1 MRVYETTFI
10 INPQTDDATIDRQV
24 KDVADIITTTNGR
37 IMHTDHMGTRR
48 MAYAINGLTQGYYAS
63 FIFEAPTEVLPKM
76 ERHFKLNEQYLRH
89 LTVVYE
95 GDVVDGVVQP
105 PVDIFSRREPG
116 RDRGRHDSRPGA
128 GERADRGPVEKAP
141 SAKEAP
147 APAEKAPVAEETSAE
162 KAPVAEETPA
172 PAETPVET
180 AAVEA
185 PAKVE
190 EPAPVEEPKSEA
202 PVDEE
207 EEL

>member
-105 PVDIFSRREPG
+105 PVDIFTRREPG
-116 RDRGRHDSRPGA
+116 RDRGRHDSRPA
-128 GERADRGPVEKAP
+128 SGERADRGPVEKAP
-141 SAKEAP
+141 VAEEAP
-147 APAEKAPVAEETSAE
+147 APAKKAPVAEET
-162 KAPVAEETPA
+162 
-172 PAETPVET
+172 
-180 AAVEA
+180 
-185 PAKVE
+185 
-190 EPAPVEEPKSEA
+190 
-202 PVDEE
+202 
-207 EEL
+207 